1 MLNAFEDVKVQME
14 IVLLKRC
21 DLGMSEVRLEGH
33 FFKMNVLEYCKC
45 KSVSMTTSSF
55 TEFRCAKL

>member
-1 MLNAFEDVKVQME
+1 ME

-21 DLGMSEVRLEGH
+21 DLGMCEVRLERH
-33 FFKMNVLEYCKC
+33 LFKMNVLECCKC

-55 TEFRCAKL
+55 TEFRCARL